1 MPIHILTLADN
12 PSDLLTGYS
21 EDLQPDPARRSAE
34 QTRINDPLATV
45 VCAPTMTIK
54 VAERLE
60 SKGYK
65 VDPLTLVF
73 FRAKPIPFESKDEGM
88 IIRLEF
94 PPRPRD
100 LWFLQDEQPA
110 GHEHL
115 TNLTKGRISMES
127 ILLHVKVI
135 DGIPTILSFARS
147 EDLAESMKLSFENN
161 YWKHRFQDAEGRD
174 ILRRLP
180 LPFFWY
186 AVRRWDEVSEIVDTF
201 IGSLETVFDTQTA
214 QQLRALRTHLLYCEV
229 LLKRFRDTLAI
240 IRRTSQDKIVGNE
253 FWKLLVEIERLE
265 AERGMH
271 EGRAKHV
278 IDSIYSQSAVI
289 AAGASIRDSRDMKQ
303 VSRLTMLFLPASV
316 MAGIFGIN
324 SALFDAETSLLFYF
338 ILTIP
343 LTVVIIWVFVAMQ
356 VEHYF
361 LDFPTGAWYY
371 RVLWPL
377 YMFRR
382 GVRIADSI
390 LV

>member
-1 MPIHILTLADN
+1 
-12 PSDLLTGYS
+12 
-21 EDLQPDPARRSAE
+21 
-34 QTRINDPLATV
+34 
-45 VCAPTMTIK
+45 
-54 VAERLE
+54 
-60 SKGYK
+60 
-65 VDPLTLVF
+65 
-73 FRAKPIPFESKDEGM
+73 
-88 IIRLEF
+88 
-94 PPRPRD
+94 
-100 LWFLQDEQPA
+100 
-110 GHEHL
+110 
-115 TNLTKGRISMES
+115 MES